1 MDKSNYTVFANL
13 DPVTATSTADSITLP
28 GFSDDYVFLTIAA
41 LDVNGV
47 PIFQSFGLLFGS
59 INMPVVVLGEDG
71 QPAANIQV
79 EANAT
84 IYPGVGQIG
93 KTDASGRYIITN
105 LPGTTI
111 GLIAKGNANE
121 IGVNG
126 VAATANTVTL
136 RLTPFNPPN
145 DFSNLD
151 FSNGTA
157 GWSGGKIIAHTEK
170 RAVDNDLVLSTNAQY
185 DLQTTSSNWKTFP
198 FSKTAYI
205 RYRFITAEV
214 PGGYFG
220 SQFNDYFSVTIR
232 ADNGAYA
239 TVSHSMNELGIGA
252 FDASGATQWFTL
264 QLSIPKAKSVQFDI
278 AVSNVADNLLDSEV
292 VIDKAG
298 DLTCD
303 ECGDCSKCPGDPM
316 CQDVC
321 KTPPPQTCTFYRTCA
336 SAEVPDCPPDQEYA
350 LTYGEKNCLK
360 FQTNL
365 KHFSAAGQNFIW
377 ATMHC
382 LQEALQPA
390 LNCDA
395 TCPSVRAAAFASH
408 PPCYVGAGFCNLEA
422 WDYFWLLVTIYQDL
436 FSQESGKQVLDTI
449 KLKGC
454 GKTIAKNLGTE
465 IETLLEDA
473 AGAVVNKAKAAALS
487 IAKIFFDNL

>member
-1 MDKSNYTVFANL
+1 MTTSN
-13 DPVTATSTADSITLP
+13 STADAIILP
-28 GFSDDYVFLTIAA
+28 GFSEDYVFLTIAA
-41 LDVNGV
+41 LDISGV
-47 PIFQSFGLLFGS
+47 PIFQSFQLLFGS
-59 INMPVVVLGEDG
+59 INMPVLVLGENG

-84 IYPGVGQIG
+84 IYPGIGQIG
-93 KTDASGRYIITN
+93 KTDASGLFIVTN
-105 LPGTTI
+105 LPETTI
-111 GLIAKGNANE
+111 GLKAKGGNNE

-126 VAATANTVTL
+126 VAATTTTVTL
-136 RLTPFNPPN
+136 RLTPLNPPN

-157 GWSGGKIIAHTEK
+157 GWSNGKIIPHTEK
-170 RAVDNDLVLSTNAQY
+170 RAVDNDLVLSTNAQF
-185 DLQTTSSNWKTFP
+185 DLQTTSSTWKTFP
-198 FSKTAYI
+198 FSKTAFI

-220 SQFNDYFSVTIR
+220 TQYNDYFSITIR
-232 ADNGAYA
+232 ADTGASA
-239 TVSHSMNELGIGA
+239 TVFHSMNELGIGA
-252 FDASGATQWFTL
+252 FDSSGATQWSTL
-264 QLSIPKAKSVQFDI
+264 QLSIPKAKGVQFDV

-321 KTPPPQTCTFYRTCA
+321 KSPPLQSCTFYSACA
-336 SAEVPDCPPDQEYA
+336 SAEVPDCLANEEYA
-350 LTYGEKNCLK
+350 LSYGEKNCLK

-365 KHFSAAGQNFIW
+365 KRFSAAGQAFIW

-382 LQEALQPA
+382 LQQALIPA

-395 TCPSVRAAAFASH
+395 TCKSVRAAAFASH
-408 PPCYVGAGFCNLEA
+408 PPCYVGAGFCTLEPM
-422 WDYFWLLVTIYQDL
+422 DYFWLLATIYQDL
-436 FSQESGKQVLDTI
+436 FSLESGQQVLDTI

-454 GKTIAKNLGTE
+454 GKTIALNIGKE
-465 IETLLEDA
+465 IENLVGEA
-473 AGAVVNKAKAAALS
+473 ANAVEAVLNQAKAAALRV
-487 IAKIFFDNL
+487 AKKFFDDL